1 VPKKK
6 PAKRKPAKKRPA
18 RKKKAT
24 RKRSTRPSVRN
35 HAAIEP
41 AVLLIVS
48 GCRRSDLVAGL
59 VEKLEVDPQDVEA
72 VLAEARRRITLAA
85 DYDRDEEIGTA
96 KKCLEDLYNRSITA
110 NDLKTALAS
119 RRELNKLMDLYQQAT
134 PDRSDGQEDAQT
146 VRGELDQVRQHLEP
160 LGLAPAGTAVAELA
174 RLAVARL
181 LTT

>member
-1 VPKKK
+1 VKKK
-6 PAKRKPAKKRPA
+6 PARKKPAKKRPA
-18 RKKKAT
+18 KKKAA

-35 HAAIEP
+35 HTAIEP

-59 VEKLEVDPQDVEA
+59 VDKLGVDPRDVEA
-72 VLAEARRRITLAA
+72 VLLEARRRITLAA

-119 RRELNKLMDLYQQAT
+119 RRESNKLMDLYQSAT
-134 PDRSDGQEDAQT
+134 PGPGNDHQEDAQT
-146 VRGELDQVRQHLEP
+146 VRDELDQVRRHLEP